1 MKIGTQIR
9 LLRKEKGISQDA
21 LAQQLGITCQAVSKW
36 ENGSTMPDITMLPV
50 IARYFGVSV
59 DYLLDYDLHN
69 ADEEIRSLCKRA
81 FAVRGEQ
88 PAEAESILREGLRRY
103 PNDEIILNHLV
114 YVLDE
119 QGKLDETVL
128 LCKEL
133 INSTRDDEVK
143 YDAYRIL
150 LDAYR
155 QQGKQ
160 ALLREELNAIPELYF
175 TKLELKATL
184 LDGDEAYEA
193 ALDQKGQ
200 SLGLAIEMLLVIVR
214 QLHALG
220 NDAAARQ
227 QLEMAKQ
234 IFNLA
239 YEDNVKPKE
248 ALFVLEQLKDEII
261 EAEQAFFKVT
271 LP

>member
-1 MKIGTQIR
+1 M
-9 LLRKEKGISQDA
+9 
-21 LAQQLGITCQAVSKW
+21 
-36 ENGSTMPDITMLPV
+36 
-50 IARYFGVSV
+50 
-59 DYLLDYDLHN
+59 
-69 ADEEIRSLCKRA
+69 
-81 FAVRGEQ
+81 
-88 PAEAESILREGLRRY
+88 REGLRRY

-200 SLGLAIEMLLVIVR
+200 SLGLTIEMLLVIVR

-220 NDAAARQ
+220 NDAVARQ

>member
-9 LLRKEKGISQDA
+9 LLRKEKGVSQDA

-81 FAVRGEQ
+81 FAVRGER

-119 QGKLDETVL
+119 
-128 LCKEL
+128 
-133 INSTRDDEVK
+133 
-143 YDAYRIL
+143 
-150 LDAYR
+150 
-155 QQGKQ
+155 QGKQ

-214 QLHALG
+214 QLHAQG
-220 NDAAARQ
+220 NGAAARQ
-227 QLEMAKQ
+227 QLEMAKKIHALLHSDTVRPQ
-234 IFNLA
+234 NELFDLA
-239 YEDNVKPKE
+239 
-248 ALFVLEQLKDEII
+248 QLKSEI
-261 EAEQAFFKVT
+261 EAAEKEQA
-271 LP
+271 

>member
-1 MKIGTQIR
+1 
-9 LLRKEKGISQDA
+9 
-21 LAQQLGITCQAVSKW
+21 
-36 ENGSTMPDITMLPV
+36 MLPV

-81 FAVRGEQ
+81 FAVRGER

-119 QGKLDETVL
+119 
-128 LCKEL
+128 
-133 INSTRDDEVK
+133 
-143 YDAYRIL
+143 
-150 LDAYR
+150 
-155 QQGKQ
+155 QGKQ

-214 QLHALG
+214 QLHAQG
-220 NDAAARQ
+220 NGAAARQ
-227 QLEMAKQ
+227 QLEMAKKIHALLHSDTVRPQ
-234 IFNLA
+234 NELFDLA
-239 YEDNVKPKE
+239 
-248 ALFVLEQLKDEII
+248 QLKSEI
-261 EAEQAFFKVT
+261 EAAEKEQA
-271 LP
+271 

>member
-1 MKIGTQIR
+1 MGIGTQIR
-9 LLRKEKGISQDA
+9 LLRKEKGISQDT
-21 LAQQLGITCQAVSKW
+21 LAQQLGVTYQAVSKW

-69 ADEEIRSLCKRA
+69 ADEEIRSLCKKA

-119 QGKLDETVL
+119 QGKLDETEL

-133 INSTRDDEVK
+133 NNSTQDDEEK
-143 YDAYRIL
+143 YEAYRIL

-200 SLGLAIEMLLVIVR
+200 SLGLAIELLLVIVR
-214 QLHALG
+214 QLHAQG

-227 QLEMAKQ
+227 QLEMAREIYALLRSDTVRSQ
-234 IFNLA
+234 NELFDLA
-239 YEDNVKPKE
+239 
-248 ALFVLEQLKDEII
+248 QLKSEI
-261 EAEQAFFKVT
+261 EAAEKEQA
-271 LP
+271 

>member
-1 MKIGTQIR
+1 MR
-9 LLRKEKGISQDA
+9 RE
-21 LAQQLGITCQAVSKW
+21 
-36 ENGSTMPDITMLPV
+36 
-50 IARYFGVSV
+50 R
-59 DYLLDYDLHN
+59 
-69 ADEEIRSLCKRA
+69 
-81 FAVRGEQ
+81 
-88 PAEAESILREGLRRY
+88 PAEAENILREGLRRY

-133 INSTRDDEVK
+133 INSTRDNEVK

-155 QQGKQ
+155 QQKKQ

-184 LDGDEAYEA
+184 LDGDEACEA
-193 ALDQKGQ
+193 ARDQKGQ

-234 IFNLA
+234 IYVLLRDDPIRPQN
-239 YEDNVKPKE
+239 E
-248 ALFVLEQLKDEII
+248 LFDLDQLKSEI
-261 EAEQAFFKVT
+261 EAAEKEQGSR
-271 LP
+271 